1 MTGLHR
7 TTLTT
12 SQKIEC
18 AAAAVARQGEHG
30 ATSALSREFN
40 ISRPTVCAVGAAAQA
55 VLEEHFTGSLLG
67 GAALKVRVDEEQLR
81 RSLVALRVVA
91 PNSIRAIE
99 DLLPVLYPGLKVS
112 YGKIQGLL
120 REAEDKA
127 ARLNREV
134 DLSAI
139 ESAALDEMFSQ
150 GDPVLAGVDLDHG
163 YLFGLK
169 LSETR
174 DAQAWAGVLRAGQ
187 AQGLSLS
194 VVVKDA
200 ALGIEA
206 GVREVFPQA
215 EQRDDCFHALY
226 EMNKVR
232 RILEQRAYAAISKEM
247 EQEQKLGRIRASA
260 RDKRDQQRR
269 RLGWARRCCEEAM
282 AQFDEFEAA
291 MRQVREAMEWV
302 ELKTGRLR
310 DAQEVQSQ
318 IEAGAKRMAE
328 LTSSRAR
335 KVARYVRNRAPGLA
349 LAVGALRTRLD
360 ELANRYGESG
370 VALGCVFHRVLREL
384 KRGHRRRSEHNKQ
397 FLLGIYARV
406 HAMLG
411 GDTRELLDSIGQL
424 LDRHHR
430 ASSAIEG
437 FNAALRPFLYVHKG
451 VTQSFLELFRAYYNL
466 RQRRWGRHQ
475 GTSAHQCL
483 TGEPVADWLSL
494 LGYPSSGAV
503 VH

>member
-7 TTLTT
+7 TSLTT

-18 AAAAVARQGEHG
+18 ASAAVARQGEHG
-30 ATSALSREFN
+30 ATSLLSREFN
-40 ISRPTVCAVGAAAQA
+40 ISRPTVYAAGAAAQA

-81 RSLVALRVVA
+81 RALVALRVLA

-99 DLLPVLYPGLKVS
+99 NLLPVLYPGLKVS
-112 YGKIQGLL
+112 YGKIQGVLA
-120 REAEDKA
+120 EAEHKA
-127 ARLNREV
+127 AAWNREV
-134 DLSAI
+134 QLSAI
-139 ESAALDEMFSQ
+139 KSAALDEMFSQ
-150 GDPVLAGVDLDHG
+150 GDPVLAGVDLEHG

-169 LSETR
+169 LSQTR
-174 DAQAWAGVLRAGQ
+174 DAQAWAGVLKEGQ

-206 GVREVFPQA
+206 GVREVFPEA
-215 EQRDDCFHALY
+215 EQRDDCFHVLY

-232 RILEQRAYAAISKEM
+232 RRLEQHAYAAISKEVD
-247 EQEQKLGRIRASA
+247 EEQKLGRIRAID
-260 RDKRDQQRR
+260 RHKREQQRR
-269 RLGWARRCCEEAM
+269 QLTWARRCCAQAM

-302 ELKTGRLR
+302 DSKTGQLR
-310 DAQEVQSQ
+310 DAHQVQSQ
-318 IEAGAKRMAE
+318 IEQAAKRMAA
-328 LTSSRAR
+328 LNSSRASQ
-335 KVARYVRNRAPGLA
+335 VARYVRNRAPGLA

-360 ELANRYGESG
+360 ELANRYPESG

-384 KRGHRRRSEHNKQ
+384 KRGHRCADKHKQ
-397 FLLGIYARV
+397 FLLGVYARV
-406 HAMLG
+406 HEMLG
-411 GDTRELLDSIGQL
+411 SQTEELLEHIGQL
-424 LDRHHR
+424 LEGHHR

-466 RQRRWGRHQ
+466 RTRRWGRHR

-483 TGEPVADWLSL
+483 TGEPVEDWLTL
-494 LGYPSSGAV
+494 LGYPPTATQ
-503 VH
+503 H

>member
-7 TTLTT
+7 TNLTT

-30 ATSALSREFN
+30 ARSALSREFN
-40 ISRPTVCAVGAAAQA
+40 ISRPTVYAAGAAAQA

-67 GAALKVRVDEEQLR
+67 GAALKVRVDEQQLR
-81 RSLVALRVVA
+81 RAVVALRVVA

-99 DLLPVLYPGLKVS
+99 NLLPVLYPRLKVS

-120 REAEDKA
+120 AEAEDKA
-127 ARLNREV
+127 AALNREE

-139 ESAALDEMFSQ
+139 DSAALDEMFSQ
-150 GDPVLAGVDLDHG
+150 GEPVLAGVDLDHG
-163 YLFGLK
+163 YLFGLQ

-174 DAQAWAGVLRAGQ
+174 DGPAWAQVLRQGQ

-206 GVREVFPQA
+206 GVSEVFPQA

-232 RILEQRAYAAISKEM
+232 RSLEQKAYAAISTEV
-247 EQEQKLGRIRASA
+247 EQEQKLGRIRAKDQ
-260 RDKRDQQRR
+260 DKREQQRR
-269 RLGWARRCCEEAM
+269 QLVWARRCCEEAM
-282 AQFDEFEAA
+282 AQFDEFEEA

-302 ELKTGRLR
+302 DLKTGQLR
-310 DAQEVQSQ
+310 DAHQVQTQ
-318 IEAGAKRMAE
+318 VEEAAKRMAA
-328 LTSSRAR
+328 LKSSRAQQ
-335 KVARYVRNRAPGLA
+335 VARYVRNRAPGLA
-349 LAVGALRTRLD
+349 LAVGALRTRLE
-360 ELANRYGESG
+360 ELGEQYCESA

-384 KRGHRRRSEHNKQ
+384 ERGQRRGDKHKQ
-397 FLLGIYARV
+397 FLLGVYARL
-406 HAMLG
+406 HEMLG
-411 GDTRELLDSIGQL
+411 NETQELLERIGQL
-424 LDRHHR
+424 LEGHHR

-466 RQRRWGRHQ
+466 RTRRWGRHR

-494 LGYPSSGAV
+494 LGYPPSGAL